1 MSELIKRLI
10 TAMTLCLTALL
21 VHAQEWTKEDSLRLR
36 KLLDSDQELNLNQD
50 AVRQIDFGSAVGTPR
65 MSVEKKWMLPDE
77 SLPEALPKPKVVLSL
92 MPYNCDP
99 IYQKKIKIDKNTWRG
114 DPFYEIRHQRSYS
127 NWARNPMAKG
137 MRKSLDEIQA
147 SGVRF
152 RQLSERANGM
162 MVNSVVM
169 DSPIPLFGGSG
180 VYINGG
186 TIGGLDLMAVF
197 TKNFWDK
204 KGKERRERT
213 LEVLRTYGDSTTV
226 LINRPIEQIA
236 R

>member
-92 MPYNCDP
+92 MPYKANTPCNWDP
-99 IYQKKIKIDKNTWRG
+99 VFHKNG
-114 DPFYEIRHQRSYS
+114 
-127 NWARNPMAKG
+127 
-137 MRKSLDEIQA
+137 
-147 SGVRF
+147 
-152 RQLSERANGM
+152 
-162 MVNSVVM
+162 
-169 DSPIPLFGGSG
+169 
-180 VYINGG
+180 
-186 TIGGLDLMAVF
+186 
-197 TKNFWDK
+197 
-204 KGKERRERT
+204 
-213 LEVLRTYGDSTTV
+213 
-226 LINRPIEQIA
+226 
-236 R
+236 

>member
-92 MPYNCDP
+92 MPYKANTPYNWDP
-99 IYQKKIKIDKNTWRG
+99 VFQKKIRMDKNTKIYVAGHHGLVGSAIWNNLQGRG
-114 DPFYEIRHQRSYS
+114 YTNLVGRSRGTFPS
-127 NWARNPMAKG
+127 
-137 MRKSLDEIQA
+137 
-147 SGVRF
+147 V
-152 RQLSERANGM
+152 ERAGEWNDG
-162 MVNSVVM
+162 
-169 DSPIPLFGGSG
+169 
-180 VYINGG
+180 
-186 TIGGLDLMAVF
+186 
-197 TKNFWDK
+197 
-204 KGKERRERT
+204 
-213 LEVLRTYGDSTTV
+213 
-226 LINRPIEQIA
+226 
-236 R
+236 

>member
-92 MPYNCDP
+92 MPYKANTPYNWDP
-99 IYQKKIKIDKNTWRG
+99 VFQKKIRMDKNAILKAESRNRSGGKKRMNRT
-114 DPFYEIRHQRSYS
+114 IRVS
-127 NWARNPMAKG
+127 AA
-137 MRKSLDEIQA
+137 
-147 SGVRF
+147 
-152 RQLSERANGM
+152 
-162 MVNSVVM
+162 
-169 DSPIPLFGGSG
+169 
-180 VYINGG
+180 
-186 TIGGLDLMAVF
+186 
-197 TKNFWDK
+197 
-204 KGKERRERT
+204 
-213 LEVLRTYGDSTTV
+213 VLRIS
-226 LINRPIEQIA
+226 
-236 R
+236 

>member
-92 MPYNCDP
+92 MPYKANTPCNWDP
-99 IYQKKIKIDKNTWRG
+99 VFQKKIRMDKNTWR
-114 DPFYEIRHQRSYS
+114 
-127 NWARNPMAKG
+127 
-137 MRKSLDEIQA
+137 
-147 SGVRF
+147 
-152 RQLSERANGM
+152 
-162 MVNSVVM
+162 
-169 DSPIPLFGGSG
+169 
-180 VYINGG
+180 
-186 TIGGLDLMAVF
+186 
-197 TKNFWDK
+197 
-204 KGKERRERT
+204 
-213 LEVLRTYGDSTTV
+213 
-226 LINRPIEQIA
+226 
-236 R
+236 